1 VHGPAFGMAT
11 GSWVEA
17 EYDVPDEVW
26 YFEQNG
32 QPVMPFGV
40 LMEVVLQPC
49 GWLASYVGSAL
60 GTETDLLFRNLDG
73 DGVVHG
79 EIRPGTK
86 TIRTRAELLSVSR
99 GGDMIIESFAVRCY
113 ADDVLVFELTT
124 VFGYFPKEAF
134 DDQVGLPREDVEHDW
149 LAEPAEPAVDLT
161 TRPAKYCRGSLRLA
175 GPMLLMLD
183 RVTGYWPDGGE
194 ARLGRLR
201 AEKDVEPGEWFF
213 KAHFFQDPVQPGS
226 LGIEALCQ
234 LLQFY
239 LIEAGFGDGVA
250 RPRFEPVMTG
260 GAVNWK
266 YRGQVVPT
274 NGKITTEL
282 EILEVGEDD
291 YGRYAVAEGWLWA
304 DGKRIYHAPRLAM
317 RVVPGEAPSVAESE
331 LDPAVD
337 DWLLDHRPTWTVPA
351 LPMMSTVDRLAQA
364 VTEASGRPVAEIRD
378 LILRRWVT
386 VAEPLRLRT
395 EVTGTG
401 DELDVVL
408 QAWRQASRRGLSRFE
423 VAATGVVRVGEP
435 GPRPEPWE
443 PPADVVPAPNP
454 YESGVLFH
462 GPCFQYLTSLSIG
475 PSGASGVLDAGA
487 GGVPYGKLNQ
497 GLLDAATHVIPHESL
512 HLWSDRIGRDQA
524 GYPRRIVWLKLY
536 EPLPDGG
543 QVRVEARFAGF
554 DGAGPM
560 FDVQLQAGGR
570 VLAAFRLEDVLLPK
584 GRIGAAD
591 PAGRRRFLRDRAYTD
606 GLGLSTTDDSGVT
619 VLTEDDVLRCDWLP
633 GTVAHAY
640 RLTPGIRGQDR
651 LAEIAIRDHVGR
663 LDRVHPAEADTSPSG
678 RHRLRVTKTDDHVTI
693 ESLSEGTS
701 R

>member
-1 VHGPAFGMAT
+1 MHGPAFGMAT

-543 QVRVEARFAGF
+543 QVRVEARFEYDVRRPAASRWP
-554 DGAGPM
+554 GARGIPARGRAPAQGP
-560 FDVQLQAGGR
+560 DRCRGPGR
-570 VLAAFRLEDVLLPK
+570 PAAFPARPRLHRWPRTVHN
-584 GRIGAAD
+584 GRFRRHGAHRGRCPPLRLASRHGGARVPPD
-591 PAGRRRFLRDRAYTD
+591 TRHPWPGPAGRNRDPRPCRPPRPRPSRRGRHLAVRQ
-606 GLGLSTTDDSGVT
+606 
-619 VLTEDDVLRCDWLP
+619 
-633 GTVAHAY
+633 
-640 RLTPGIRGQDR
+640 TPLAGHQDR
-651 LAEIAIRDHVGR
+651 R
-663 LDRVHPAEADTSPSG
+663 P
-678 RHRLRVTKTDDHVTI
+678 RHHRKP
-693 ESLSEGTS
+693 E
-701 R
+701 